1 MSRQIYSNRE
11 VCGLGFL
18 GPRVYE
24 NIMFKN
30 TVAYFISTVQGK
42 FEAFRYEMIKD
53 WKVTFDTSDTR
64 KQYR

>member
-30 TVAYFISTVQGK
+30 TVEYFISTVQGK
-42 FEAFRYEMIKD
+42 FKAFRYEMIKD
-53 WKVTFDTSDTR
+53 
-64 KQYR
+64 